1 MHLRSIIAVVFA
13 VSCWAAGSAAL
24 AANPFVEWRD
34 RLFGPKADDTPLS
47 RAEPYEAIEIG
58 FDRPER
64 FRVDEA
70 SLERDFPDGKSR
82 YRVIEL
88 PRELAH
94 ASLRIRVRALPN
106 DNGRGNTVFKP
117 VLYLLD
123 DQDRVRETKPVEP
136 LYLDIRPFKPTRLLA
151 CVTLDKVRRVAVA
164 TTPKVVGKAFDATA
178 RGKLSAPSK
187 GKFYYSTEPMKVKLP
202 YAATGELVVELS
214 EQAEADQGC

>member
-1 MHLRSIIAVVFA
+1 MYLRRIIAVV
-13 VSCWAAGSAAL
+13 SLSGCLAAGAAF

-34 RLFGPKADDTPLS
+34 RLFGSKADDTPMS
-47 RAEPYEAIEIG
+47 RAEPYEAIEVD
-58 FDRPER
+58 FDRAER

-70 SLERDFPDGKSR
+70 SLERDFPQGKSR

-88 PRELAH
+88 PREVAH
-94 ASLRIRVRALPN
+94 ATLRLRVRAVPN
-106 DNGRGNTVFKP
+106 DRGRGNTVFKP

-123 DQDRVRETKPVEP
+123 DQDRVRETREVDP

-151 CVTLDKVRRVAVA
+151 CVTLDKVRRFAVA
-164 TTPKVVGKAFDATA
+164 TTPEAVGKAFDATA

-187 GKFYYSTEPMKVKLP
+187 GKFYYSTEPMRVKLP

-214 EQAEADQGC
+214 EQSEAGQGC